1 MVLATITKMDVFN
14 FLLIFFEM
22 SWKVICFKKLMLTV
36 LLKRK
41 KKRKRQRKGL
51 ESSLSSK
58 SFCRL
63 NGFHTASL

>member
-41 KKRKRQRKGL
+41 KKEKDKERDWKA
-51 ESSLSSK
+51 LSAV
-58 SFCRL
+58 R
-63 NGFHTASL
+63 GFAD

>member
-41 KKRKRQRKGL
+41 KKKKKTKKGTGK
-51 ESSLSSK
+51 LSQQ
-58 SFCRL
+58 
-63 NGFHTASL
+63 

>member
-22 SWKVICFKKLMLTV
+22 SWKVICFKKPMLTV

-41 KKRKRQRKGL
+41 KKKTKEGTGK
-51 ESSLSSK
+51 LSQQ
-58 SFCRL
+58 
-63 NGFHTASL
+63 

>member
-14 FLLIFFEM
+14 FLLIFLEM

-41 KKRKRQRKGL
+41 KKDKGRDWKA
-51 ESSLSSK
+51 LSAVRA
-58 SFCRL
+58 F
-63 NGFHTASL
+63 GD

>member
-41 KKRKRQRKGL
+41 KKEKDKERDWKA
-51 ESSLSSK
+51 LSAVRA
-58 SFCRL
+58 F
-63 NGFHTASL
+63 AD

>member
-41 KKRKRQRKGL
+41 KKRQRKGL

-58 SFCRL
+58 SFWRL

>member
-22 SWKVICFKKLMLTV
+22 SGKVICFIKLMLTV

-41 KKRKRQRKGL
+41 KTKEGTGK
-51 ESSLSSK
+51 LSAVK
-58 SFCRL
+58 SFWRL
-63 NGFHTASL
+63 NGSHTASL

>member
-36 LLKRK
+36 LVKRK
-41 KKRKRQRKGL
+41 KKKRQRKGL

-58 SFCRL
+58 SFWRL
-63 NGFHTASL
+63 NGFHT